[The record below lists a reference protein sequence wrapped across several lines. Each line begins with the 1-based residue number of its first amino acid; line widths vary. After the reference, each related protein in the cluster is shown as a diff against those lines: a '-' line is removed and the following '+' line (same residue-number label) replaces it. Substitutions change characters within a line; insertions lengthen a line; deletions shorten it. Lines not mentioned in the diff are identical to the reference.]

1 MEILRFIKQL
11 GGGGV
16 LSLFRG
22 FSACS
27 KFKICYNGDVINH
40 YYKEFIML
48 KKGFTLSEVLI
59 TLGIIGVVAAMT
71 LPVLISRYQ
80 ERQWTTAYL
89 RVYSLLENAYR
100 MAQNEHGTFEN
111 WAGVTLSVSEND
123 GGTDR
128 SMADGMAI
136 YNTMIKPYLKLNDVS
151 FSYGVNDDYES
162 TCMSG
167 SQLYS
172 LANEDMPHDYGFPI
186 VSLASG
192 ECISLGDRSAD
203 FWVDLNGKKKPNTLG
218 KDIFMISF
226 DVVTRERLKPG
237 YMDRWWT
244 DVPQYCNRE
253 TSSGSG
259 WTTGTSCG
267 FWILRHHN
275 MDYLHLPYEEV
286 KKKWNGGWW

>member
-1 MEILRFIKQL
+1 
-11 GGGGV
+11 
-16 LSLFRG
+16 
-22 FSACS
+22 
-27 KFKICYNGDVINH
+27 
-40 YYKEFIML
+40 ML
-48 KKGFTLSEVLI
+48 KKGFTLAEVLI

-71 LPVLISRYQ
+71 LPVLIARYQ

-100 MAQNEHGTFEN
+100 MTQNEHGTFEN

-128 SMADGMAI
+128 TKSDGMAI
-136 YNTMIKPYLKLNDVS
+136 YNTMIKPYLKLNNT
-151 FSYGVNDDYES
+151 FSQSSWDYAA

-226 DVVTRERLKPG
+226 DIVTRERLKPG

-253 TSSGSG
+253 TSSGTG

>member
-1 MEILRFIKQL
+1 
-11 GGGGV
+11 
-16 LSLFRG
+16 
-22 FSACS
+22 
-27 KFKICYNGDVINH
+27 
-40 YYKEFIML
+40 ML

-162 TCMSG
+162 TCENYRDDS
-167 SQLYS
+167 LYIELRATKS
-172 LANEDMPHDYGFPI
+172 RGDMITHEIP
-186 VSLASG
+186 L
-192 ECISLGDRSAD
+192 
-203 FWVDLNGKKKPNTLG
+203 TL
-218 KDIFMISF
+218 DDNCS
-226 DVVTRERLKPG
+226 
-237 YMDRWWT
+237 
-244 DVPQYCNRE
+244 NS
-253 TSSGSG
+253 TSS
-259 WTTGTSCG
+259 
-267 FWILRHHN
+267 
-275 MDYLHLPYEEV
+275 
-286 KKKWNGGWW
+286 